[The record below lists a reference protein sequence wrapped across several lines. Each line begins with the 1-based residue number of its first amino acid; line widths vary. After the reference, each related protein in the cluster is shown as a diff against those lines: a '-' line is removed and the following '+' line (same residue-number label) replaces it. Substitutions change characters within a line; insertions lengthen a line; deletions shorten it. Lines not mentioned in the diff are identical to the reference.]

1 MVFSLEVI
9 SKSVLKGVFLVDK
22 GECRWKSKS
31 FHCGGL
37 DFDSSIPFVSFVFH
51 TKTHLL
57 QNKITTFSPNQKLIL
72 RVIFKLKSQGYDFKK
87 ISESLNQHK
96 IRTYSGKNFN
106 KNLVWN
112 IYTKRVKRLKFL
124 NQPVIREYK
133 DFDILFKK
141 IMSS

>member
-1 MVFSLEVI
+1 M
-9 SKSVLKGVFLVDK
+9 
-22 GECRWKSKS
+22 
-31 FHCGGL
+31 
-37 DFDSSIPFVSFVFH
+37 FDSSIPFVSFVFH

-87 ISESLNQHK
+87 ISETLNKHK
-96 IRTYSGKNFN
+96 IRTYSDKKFN

-133 DFDILFKK
+133 DFDLLFIKLK
-141 IMSS
+141 SD

>member
-1 MVFSLEVI
+1 M
-9 SKSVLKGVFLVDK
+9 
-22 GECRWKSKS
+22 
-31 FHCGGL
+31 
-37 DFDSSIPFVSFVFH
+37 FDSSIPFVSFIFH

-87 ISESLNQHK
+87 ISESLNKHK
-96 IRTYSGKNFN
+96 IRTYSDKIFN

-124 NQPVIREYK
+124 NQRVITDYR
-133 DFDILFKK
+133 DFDIILFKIK
-141 IMSS
+141 IEEF

>member
-1 MVFSLEVI
+1 MITLTLHS
-9 SKSVLKGVFLVDK
+9 
-22 GECRWKSKS
+22 S
-31 FHCGGL
+31 FHRGGL

-57 QNKITTFSPNQKLIL
+57 QNKITTFSPNQKLLL

-87 ISESLNQHK
+87 ISETLNKHK
-96 IRTYSGKNFN
+96 IRTYSDKKFN